1 MTSRNS
7 ASSEITP
14 EVLLRAYA
22 CGIFP
27 MAESADDPTLFWVE
41 PEMRGVI
48 PLDGFR
54 IASRLART
62 VRSDAFTVTVNTA
75 FKAVI
80 AGCAAPQAGRD
91 DTWINKR
98 IRDLYVGL
106 YELGHCHS
114 VEVWQNDDLVGG
126 LYGVSLGRAF
136 FGESMFHRARDASKV
151 ALVHLVARLIA
162 GGFELL
168 DTQYVT
174 EHLRSFGAAEI
185 SRRRYRT
192 LLDKAIAGEPAD
204 FLRLPPPTGQRRRRA
219 RDYREAWLI
228 PEQATEQPA
237 GPLAGGG
244 GGGGGCCCWN
254 CGCGGGR
261 GAACFGAAGASA
273 PAAAPPASADRGLR

>member
-1 MTSRNS
+1 MPNGAIVFQVIFTNAPFVLPHQAFCVRPSSRVHAAFPPQPSIAYRCPAILSPMTSRDS
-7 ASSEITP
+7 AASDITP

-54 IASRLART
+54 VASRLSRT
-62 VRSDAFTVTVNTA
+62 VRSDAFAVTVNTA

-106 YELGHCHS
+106 HGLGHAHS

-126 LYGVSLGRAF
+126 LYGVRLGRPF

-151 ALVHLVARLIA
+151 ALVHLVARLKA
-162 GGFELL
+162 GGFKLL
-168 DTQYVT
+168 DTQFVT
-174 EHLRSFGAAEI
+174 DHLRTFGAVEI
-185 SRRRYRT
+185 SRRRYT
-192 LLDKAIAGEPAD
+192 ALLDRAIRGPAD
-204 FLRLPPPTGQRRRRA
+204 FLKLPVDPAVTGAHALAIIAA
-219 RDYREAWLI
+219 R
-228 PEQATEQPA
+228 
-237 GPLAGGG
+237 G
-244 GGGGGCCCWN
+244 
-254 CGCGGGR
+254 
-261 GAACFGAAGASA
+261 
-273 PAAAPPASADRGLR
+273 